1 MIFSTKRFG
10 QGYFDSKSKHLFNS
24 FQEGQAIVRS
34 VTSRYHGSKISGS
47 QQQTE
52 GLSYIPESNYAQES
66 HTCHFS
72 FSFFCHICRSVHGL
86 VSFRNYVTMGT
97 LRNDFFPL

>member
-10 QGYFDSKSKHLFNS
+10 QGYFDSESKHLFNS

-47 QQQTE
+47 QQTDR
-52 GLSYIPESNYAQES
+52 GANVIFLRAII
-66 HTCHFS
+66 HRIVIHVIFFFRFS
-72 FSFFCHICRSVHGL
+72 AIFAGPSTVW
-86 VSFRNYVTMGT
+86 
-97 LRNDFFPL
+97 